1 MPTVDIDEVELQRY
15 KTLET
20 TVQGL
25 LKNPKARRKLLE
37 AQKEAHPDLSIPEL
51 DAEKPVQ
58 DEITK
63 LRTELDEDRKLRAK
77 EKEEEKAESSKKELN
92 AKWEEGRLFARQN
105 GYNEEG
111 LKALED
117 FMQKEGVFSHR
128 IGMAAFEKEHPQEQV
143 IASSTDWNFF
153 EQPEGDGKDLMSKML
168 ETKGEDDS
176 ILRKMTQQALTDT
189 RSAQRR

>member
-1 MPTVDIDEVELQRY
+1 MPEIDEVELQRY
-15 KTLET
+15 RTLET

-25 LKNPKARRKLLE
+25 LKNPKSRRKLLE
-37 AQKEAHPDLSIPEL
+37 AQREANPNLAIPEL
-51 DAEKPVQ
+51 DANKPVE

-63 LRTELDEDRKLRAK
+63 LRSELEEDRKLRAK
-77 EKEEEKAESSKKELN
+77 ERDDEKAEANKKELN
-92 AKWEEGRLFARQN
+92 SKWEEGRLFARSN
-105 GYNEEG
+105 GYNEDG

-128 IGMAAFEKEHPQEQV
+128 IGMAAFEKEHPQEQI

-153 EQPEGDGKDLMSKML
+153 EKPEGDGSDLMTKLMDS
-168 ETKGEDDS
+168 KGEDDG